1 MGGTEMKRNVLGFAT
16 LVLLATGA
24 MAGTAAAEES
34 RKCIYP
40 QGGLAPAVGPWPCS
54 PKRPHLV
61 EIDHRATF
69 RPDPLSRHSNRTNFG
84 QGRDQRP
91 VGYAAAGAS
100 DVLASSGSS
109 ALTEYW
115 TEEIEAP

>member
-1 MGGTEMKRNVLGFAT
+1 MKRNVLSFAT

-24 MAGTAAAEES
+24 MAGTAAAEEG

-54 PKRPHLV
+54 PKREHLV
-61 EIDHRATF
+61 EIDHRAIF
-69 RPDPLSRHSNRTNFG
+69 RPDPLSRHSDRTNLG
-84 QGRDQRP
+84 QGRDQRS

-100 DVLASSGSS
+100 DVLVSSGSS
-109 ALTEYW
+109 ALMEDW
-115 TEEIEAP
+115 AEEIEAP

>member
-1 MGGTEMKRNVLGFAT
+1 MKRNVLSFAT
-16 LVLLATGA
+16 LVLLATATMSPGS
-24 MAGTAAAEES
+24 AAAEEN

-54 PKRPHLV
+54 PNRPHFV

-69 RPDPLSRHSNRTNFG
+69 RADPLSRHSDRTNLGRGAG
-84 QGRDQRP
+84 QRV
-91 VGYAAAGAS
+91 VGYAAAVTS
-100 DVLASSGSS
+100 DVLVSSGSS
-109 ALTEYW
+109 APAEDW

>member
-1 MGGTEMKRNVLGFAT
+1 MKRKVSSFAT
-16 LVLLATGA
+16 LVLLATIMVGPGSVGA
-24 MAGTAAAEES
+24 ED

-40 QGGLAPAVGPWPCS
+40 QGGLAPAVGPWPCT
-54 PKRPHLV
+54 PNRPHLV

-69 RPDPLSRHSNRTNFG
+69 RPHPLSRHLDRTNLG
-84 QGRDQRP
+84 LRADQRS

-100 DVLASSGSS
+100 DVVVSRRSS
-109 ALTEYW
+109 ALAEEW

>member
-1 MGGTEMKRNVLGFAT
+1 MKRNVLSFAT
-16 LVLLATGA
+16 LVLLATA
-24 MAGTAAAEES
+24 TMAPGGAAAEEN

-40 QGGLAPAVGPWPCS
+40 QGGLAPAVGPWPCT
-54 PKRPHLV
+54 PNRPHLV

-69 RPDPLSRHSNRTNFG
+69 RPHPLSRHLDRTNLG
-84 QGRDQRP
+84 LRADQRP

-100 DVLASSGSS
+100 DVVVSRRSSTLA
-109 ALTEYW
+109 EEW

>member
-1 MGGTEMKRNVLGFAT
+1 MKRNVLSFAT
-16 LVLLATGA
+16 LVLLAAAMVAPGSVGA
-24 MAGTAAAEES
+24 EN

-54 PKRPHLV
+54 PGRPHLV

-69 RPDPLSRHSNRTNFG
+69 RPHPLSRHLDRTNLG
-84 QGRDQRP
+84 VRAEQRP

-100 DVLASSGSS
+100 DVAISSGAT
-109 ALTEYW
+109 ALAEDW
-115 TEEIEAP
+115 AEEIEAP

>member
-1 MGGTEMKRNVLGFAT
+1 MKRKVSSFAT
-16 LVLLATGA
+16 LVLLATI
-24 MAGTAAAEES
+24 MAGPGSAGAEN

-54 PKRPHLV
+54 PNRPHLV

-69 RPDPLSRHSNRTNFG
+69 RPDPLSRHLDRTNFG
-84 QGRDQRP
+84 LRADQRP

-100 DVLASSGSS
+100 DVVVSPRSS
-109 ALTEYW
+109 ALAEEW